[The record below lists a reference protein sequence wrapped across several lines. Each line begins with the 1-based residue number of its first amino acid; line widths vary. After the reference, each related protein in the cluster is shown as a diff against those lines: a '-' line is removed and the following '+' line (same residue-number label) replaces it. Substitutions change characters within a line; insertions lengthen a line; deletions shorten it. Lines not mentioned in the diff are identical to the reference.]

1 MKTLK
6 LPALMLGTDVLT
18 AETSLS
24 GGAVRSAQNI
34 TTTDDGAFSRRPSAV
49 LATPYSGLHSLWASP
64 SGMLYAA
71 AGTDLLRIDAAT
83 GGISVLW
90 TGLPYD
96 ERVSFCDVNGETYV
110 AAPGVLRK
118 IDVAGTVR
126 VPGIR
131 DLLGDRPTLSTTTGS
146 LLPGTYGVGY
156 TLVNAAGEESAMSSI
171 SWISLSS
178 PGGILAGQL
187 AYTGEVVAYRL
198 YATPPN
204 GERLYLNRE
213 VPVGQTMSITDATQ
227 QQDGELRR
235 HRSPMPGG
243 RIVRYHRG
251 RLYVAQGSAV
261 FVSDPYA
268 QFYDIY
274 GGWLQF
280 DHEVTLLEP
289 VLGGIYVGTTKEVV
303 FLDGTD
309 PESFKLAVVSP
320 RGAYPGTGCQLPA
333 DWLDGRMAPDRAHPP
348 VAWLSDVGMVVG
360 LPDGNVQAP
369 QAERIRMTAASGSVA
384 TFVQNGLRQVL
395 FPLESMAIGVGGA
408 VDTTL

>member
-1 MKTLK
+1 MKTVK

-18 AETSLS
+18 AETSLT

-34 TTTDDGAFSRRPSAV
+34 TMTDDGAFSRRPSAV

-64 SGMLYAA
+64 AGMLYAA
-71 AGTDLLRIDAAT
+71 AGTDLLRVDAAT

-131 DLLGDRPTLSTTTGS
+131 DLLGDRPALSATTGS
-146 LLPGTYGVGY
+146 LTPGTYGVGY
-156 TLVNAAGEESAMSSI
+156 TLVTATGEESAMSSI
-171 SWISLSS
+171 SWITLSAT
-178 PGGILAGQL
+178 GGIHAGML
-187 AYTGEVVAYRL
+187 AYTDEVVAHRL

-213 VPVGQTMSITDATQ
+213 APLGQSLDITDNVQ
-227 QQDGELRR
+227 KQDGELRR
-235 HRSPMPGG
+235 HRSPLPGG
-243 RIVRYHRG
+243 RIVRYYRG
-251 RLYVAQGSAV
+251 RIYVAFGSTV

-268 QFYDIY
+268 HFYDIY

-303 FLDGTD
+303 FLDG
-309 PESFKLAVVSP
+309 PEPGSFKLAVVSP
-320 RGAYPGTGCQLPA
+320 RGAYAGTGCQLPA
-333 DWLDGRMAPDRAHPP
+333 DWLDGRLANDRAHPP
-348 VAWLSDVGMVVG
+348 VAWLSDVGMVIG
-360 LPDGNVQAP
+360 LPDGSVHSP
-369 QAERIRMTAASGSVA
+369 QAERIRMTATGGSVA
-384 TFVQNGLRQVL
+384 TLVQNGLRQVL